1 MFAAKRVAATNL
13 LYFATMEDTKLNV
26 PAHVGIIMDGNGRW
40 AKRRLLP
47 RSAGHA
53 AGMDRMIGLIKKAQA
68 MGVKYLTVYALST
81 ENLNRPKEE
90 LDKLF
95 DLVRKYFIVNLKK
108 LLKEG
113 AAVKVIGD
121 LTLLPPDIQKT
132 IEDGLSASPKESD
145 KFTFIMALGYGS
157 RPEIVTAV
165 NRAVE
170 AGKKVTEEE
179 FSSMLYTGGI
189 PDPDF
194 IIRTGGEV
202 RLSNFLLWQAAYA
215 ELYFTDTLFPD
226 FTDHRFE
233 KAIESYSGRV
243 RRFGKV

>member
-1 MFAAKRVAATNL
+1 
-13 LYFATMEDTKLNV
+13 MEDTELNV

-40 AKRRLLP
+40 AKKRLLP

-53 AGMDRMIGLIKKAQA
+53 AGMNRMIGLIKKAQS

-81 ENLNRPKEE
+81 ENLKRPQEE

-95 DLVRKYFIVNLKK
+95 ELVRKYFTVNLKK
-108 LLKEG
+108 LLKQG

-121 LTLLPPDIQKT
+121 LSLLPTDIQK
-132 IEDGLSASPKESD
+132 IIADGIAASPIGSG

-157 RPEIVTAV
+157 RTEIVAAA
-165 NRAVE
+165 NRAAALGRTVS
-170 AGKKVTEEE
+170 EEE
-179 FSSMLYTGGI
+179 FSSLLYTEGV

-194 IIRTGGEV
+194 IIRTGGEL

-226 FTDHRFE
+226 FTDHKFE
-233 KAIESYSGRV
+233 KAIENYSGRA
-243 RRFGKV
+243 RRFGNV